1 MILKLSQQDIKIGDV
16 VEFEGKT
23 YKADEHYSQGKDM
36 IGKGYTHIM
45 YSNKGAFG
53 MVENA

>member
-1 MILKLSQQDIKIGDV
+1 MIIIPQTDIKIGDV